1 MGNDQP
7 TMIRNDHIE
16 KTRKLMETNEKNKKM
31 DGNERNRGDL
41 RIHMKLQ
48 QIETNMQEMRKKR
61 TETHKNR
68 EKPIK
73 MTKNERCNG
82 KQRKAHE

>member
-1 MGNDQP
+1 
-7 TMIRNDHIE
+7 
-16 KTRKLMETNEKNKKM
+16 METNEKQMKM

-41 RIHMKLQ
+41 RIHMKVQ

-73 MTKNERCNG
+73 MTKNEG
-82 KQRKAHE
+82 SDEKQRKAHE